1 VPPPVIRAAVDG
13 DLPALIRHVGA
24 AAFFRERLEYQRR
37 GHGTLLIALRDSVPV
52 GHVYLWLAPAME
64 YEIRAELPGV
74 PLLNRLFVTAANRN
88 AGIGTA
94 LVAHAEK
101 RLFAIGHRRVALG
114 VRLDNTGAI
123 RLYRRLGYRRWQL
136 PPIVARSGGDLGNGG
151 TRNETEIFTVFVKYL
166 DGAVGAAGA
175 SHQL

>member
-1 VPPPVIRAAVDG
+1 VRPPVIRAAAGG
-13 DLPALIRHVGA
+13 DLSCLVGHFGA

-37 GHGTLLIALRDSVPV
+37 GHGLLLIAFRDAVPV
-52 GHVYLWLAPAME
+52 GHVYLWLAPAVE

-74 PLLNRLFVTAANRN
+74 PLLNRLFVTPADRN
-88 AGIGTA
+88 TGVGTA

-101 RLFAIGHRRVALG
+101 RLSAMGHRRVALG

-123 RLYRRLGYRRWQL
+123 RLYRRLGYRRWAR

-151 TRNETEIFTVFVKYL
+151 TRNQTEIFTVFVKDL
-166 DGAVGAAGA
+166 DGAVRASAA
-175 SHQL
+175 SHLV